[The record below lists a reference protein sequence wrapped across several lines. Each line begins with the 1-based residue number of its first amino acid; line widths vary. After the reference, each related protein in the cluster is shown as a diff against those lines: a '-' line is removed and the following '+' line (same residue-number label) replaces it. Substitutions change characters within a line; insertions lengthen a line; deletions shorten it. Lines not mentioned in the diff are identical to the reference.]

1 MWAGFAGDAD
11 SLCFWLLP
19 LMEGVVPLRRD
30 CLRAV
35 GSLDGSMEMMRA
47 GLVDAACEPL
57 GKLPSLSRPLCRA
70 WVTYGRAPPRKRVGM
85 GGRTGDMRR
94 GAEGKEGGGVWT

>member
-1 MWAGFAGDAD
+1 MLTACAFGCCPSWREWCLCAGIACELWDP
-11 SLCFWLLP
+11 C
-19 LMEGVVPLRRD
+19 
-30 CLRAV
+30 
-35 GSLDGSMEMMRA
+35 DGSMEMMRA

-94 GAEGKEGGGVWT
+94 GAEGKEGGRVWT